1 MSKCAETKTGDG
13 SVPSPRLIEDSAEIW
28 NQLRKDMNQTIE
40 FIEGC
45 NDEELSL
52 LAGEIGD
59 IITEFNET
67 GEGEFVDFLREI
79 AESRGITDLLE
90 EIDAVVQII
99 KTEPSS

>member
-1 MSKCAETKTGDG
+1 MH
-13 SVPSPRLIEDSAEIW
+13 
-28 NQLRKDMNQTIE
+28 QTIE

-45 NDEELSL
+45 NNEELSL
-52 LAGEIGD
+52 LAEDIRD

-67 GEGEFVDFLREI
+67 EEGEFVDFLREI
-79 AESRGITDLLE
+79 AETRGISDLLE